1 MTSRGELS
9 CWSGPQLTV
18 GTSVC
23 QRLKILQMYGL
34 FHCVC
39 VSHAMMLHAH
49 VHARFFHVMGF
60 VPIMYIVKLH
70 VCHAC
75 MICPAMFHVVI
86 YMMVLCSCSFWSMN
100 CGLFFTLMYMLFLH
114 VVTCSCWFFS
124 CHGWFMFTTLVF
136 CHVHSGSW
144 SCQFHS
150 CVHDFMIMHDSVM
163 VHVCFCA

>member
-39 VSHAMMLHAH
+39 VAHAMMLHAH
-49 VHARFFHVMGF
+49 VHARFFSCHGFRTRHVHSYITCLSCMHDVSSHVPRCHLHDGSMFMF
-60 VPIMYIVKLH
+60 VLVHELWF
-70 VCHAC
+70 V
-75 MICPAMFHVVI
+75 FHIDVYV
-86 YMMVLCSCSFWSMN
+86 FW
-100 CGLFFTLMYMLFLH
+100 H

-124 CHGWFMFTTLVF
+124 WHGRFMFTTLMF

-144 SCQFHS
+144 S
-150 CVHDFMIMHDSVM
+150 
-163 VHVCFCA
+163 